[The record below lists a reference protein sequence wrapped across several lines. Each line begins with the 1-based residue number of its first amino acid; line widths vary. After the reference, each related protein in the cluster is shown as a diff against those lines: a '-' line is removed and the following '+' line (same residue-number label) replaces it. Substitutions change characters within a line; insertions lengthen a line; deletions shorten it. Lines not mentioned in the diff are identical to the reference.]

1 MKDLEKVSEML
12 KQFIEESIVAAN
24 KLDKEL
30 EAKKIE
36 REAKYKEIDDVL
48 AQMDYLD
55 VIKLQLEQ
63 KLELLEE
70 ERARLDLEIDEKES
84 TVRRNQLDNTVDEIN
99 DGEEIVLEETEEEG
113 K

>member
-24 KLDKEL
+24 KLNKEL
-30 EAKKIE
+30 EVKKIE

-55 VIKLQLEQ
+55 MIKLQLEQ
-63 KLELLEE
+63 KLELLEK
-70 ERARLDLEIDEKES
+70 ERAQLDLEIDEKELAM
-84 TVRRNQLDNTVDEIN
+84 RRNQLDNTIDEIN
-99 DGEEIVLEETEEEG
+99 DGEEKVLEEAEEEG

>member
-1 MKDLEKVSEML
+1 MKDLEKVSAML
-12 KQFIEESIVAAN
+12 KQFIEESIVEAN

-30 EAKKIE
+30 EAKKVE

-55 VIKLQLEQ
+55 MIKLQLEQ

-70 ERARLDLEIDEKES
+70 ERAQLDLEIDEKELAMK
-84 TVRRNQLDNTVDEIN
+84 RNKLDNTIDEIN
-99 DGEEIVLEETEEEG
+99 DGEEILEEEG

>member
-24 KLDKEL
+24 KLNKEL
-30 EAKKIE
+30 EVKKIE

-55 VIKLQLEQ
+55 MIKLQLEQ

-70 ERARLDLEIDEKES
+70 ERAQLDLEIDEKES
-84 TVRRNQLDNTVDEIN
+84 AMKRNQLDNTVDEIN
-99 DGEEIVLEETEEEG
+99 DGEEVVLEETEEEG

>member
-1 MKDLEKVSEML
+1 MKDLEKVSAML
-12 KQFIEESIVAAN
+12 KQFIEESMVEAS

-36 REAKYKEIDDVL
+36 RDAKYKEIDDVL

-55 VIKLQLEQ
+55 IIKSQLEQ

-70 ERARLDLEIDEKES
+70 ERAKLDLEIDEKEL
-84 TVRRNQLDNTVDEIN
+84 TMKRNKLDNTIDEIN
-99 DGEEIVLEETEEEG
+99 DGEEVLEDEG

>member
-12 KQFIEESIVAAN
+12 KQFIQESMVEAN

-36 REAKYKEIDDVL
+36 RDAKYKEIDDVL

-55 VIKLQLEQ
+55 MIKSQLEQ
-63 KLELLEE
+63 KLELLEK
-70 ERARLDLEIDEKES
+70 ERTQLDLEIDEKELIMK
-84 TVRRNQLDNTVDEIN
+84 RNKLDNSIDEIN
-99 DGEEIVLEETEEEG
+99 DGEEVLKEEG

>member
-1 MKDLEKVSEML
+1 MKDLEKVSAML
-12 KQFIEESIVAAN
+12 KQFIEESMVEAS

-30 EAKKIE
+30 EAKKVE
-36 REAKYKEIDDVL
+36 RDAKYKEIDDVL

-55 VIKLQLEQ
+55 IIKSQLEQ

-70 ERARLDLEIDEKES
+70 ERAKLDLEIDEKEL
-84 TVRRNQLDNTVDEIN
+84 TMKRNKLDNTIDEIN
-99 DGEEIVLEETEEEG
+99 DGEEVLKEEG

>member
-24 KLDKEL
+24 KLNKEL
-30 EAKKIE
+30 EVKKIE

-55 VIKLQLEQ
+55 MIKLQLEQ
-63 KLELLEE
+63 KLELLEK
-70 ERARLDLEIDEKES
+70 ERTQLDLEIDEKES
-84 TVRRNQLDNTVDEIN
+84 AMRRNQLDNTIDEIN
-99 DGEEIVLEETEEEG
+99 DGEEVVLEETEEEG

>member
-55 VIKLQLEQ
+55 MIKLQLEQ

-70 ERARLDLEIDEKES
+70 ERTQLDLEIDEKES
-84 TVRRNQLDNTVDEIN
+84 AMRRNQLDNTIDEIN
-99 DGEEIVLEETEEEG
+99 DGEEILEEEG

>member
-1 MKDLEKVSEML
+1 MKDLEKVSAML
-12 KQFIEESIVAAN
+12 KQFIEESMVEAS

-36 REAKYKEIDDVL
+36 RDAKYKEIDDVL

-55 VIKLQLEQ
+55 IIKSQLEQ

-70 ERARLDLEIDEKES
+70 ERAKLDLEIDEKEL
-84 TVRRNQLDNTVDEIN
+84 TMKRNKLDNTIDEIN
-99 DGEEIVLEETEEEG
+99 DGEEVLKDEG

>member
-55 VIKLQLEQ
+55 MIKLQLEQ

-70 ERARLDLEIDEKES
+70 ERTQLDLEIDEKES
-84 TVRRNQLDNTVDEIN
+84 AVKRAQLDNTIDEIN

>member
-24 KLDKEL
+24 KLNKEL
-30 EAKKIE
+30 EVKKIE

-55 VIKLQLEQ
+55 MIKLQLEQ

-84 TVRRNQLDNTVDEIN
+84 AMRRNQLDNTIDEIN
-99 DGEEIVLEETEEEG
+99 DGEEVLEEEG

>member
-24 KLDKEL
+24 KLNKEL
-30 EAKKIE
+30 EVKKIE

-55 VIKLQLEQ
+55 MIKLQLEQ

-70 ERARLDLEIDEKES
+70 ERTQLDLEIDEKES
-84 TVRRNQLDNTVDEIN
+84 AVKRAQLDNTIDEIN
-99 DGEEIVLEETEEEG
+99 DGEEVLEEEG

>member
-30 EAKKIE
+30 EVKKIE

-55 VIKLQLEQ
+55 MIKLQLEQ

-70 ERARLDLEIDEKES
+70 ERTQLDLEIDEKES
-84 TVRRNQLDNTVDEIN
+84 AMRRNQLDNTIDEIN
-99 DGEEIVLEETEEEG
+99 DGEEILEEEG

>member
-12 KQFIEESIVAAN
+12 KQFIQESMVEAN

-36 REAKYKEIDDVL
+36 RDAKYKEIDDVL

-55 VIKLQLEQ
+55 MIKSQLEQ
-63 KLELLEE
+63 KLELLEK
-70 ERARLDLEIDEKES
+70 ERAQLDLEIDEKELAM
-84 TVRRNQLDNTVDEIN
+84 RRNQLDNTIDEIN
-99 DGEEIVLEETEEEG
+99 DGEEKVLEEAEEEG

>member
-1 MKDLEKVSEML
+1 MKDLEKVSAML
-12 KQFIEESIVAAN
+12 KQFIEESMVEAN

-36 REAKYKEIDDVL
+36 RDAKYKEIDDVL

-55 VIKLQLEQ
+55 MIKLQLEQ
-63 KLELLEE
+63 KLELLEQ
-70 ERARLDLEIDEKES
+70 ERVQLDLEIDEKELMMK
-84 TVRRNQLDNTVDEIN
+84 RNKLDNTIDEIN
-99 DGEEIVLEETEEEG
+99 DGEEVLEEEG

>member
-12 KQFIEESIVAAN
+12 KQFIQESMVEAN

-36 REAKYKEIDDVL
+36 RDAKYKEIDDVL

-55 VIKLQLEQ
+55 MIKSQLEQ

-70 ERARLDLEIDEKES
+70 ERAQLDLEIDEKES
-84 TVRRNQLDNTVDEIN
+84 MMKRNKLDNTIDEIN
-99 DGEEIVLEETEEEG
+99 DGEEVLKEEG

>member
-12 KQFIEESIVAAN
+12 KQFIQESMVEAN

-30 EAKKIE
+30 EAKKVE
-36 REAKYKEIDDVL
+36 RDAKYKEIDDVL

-55 VIKLQLEQ
+55 MIKSQLEQ

-70 ERARLDLEIDEKES
+70 ERAQLDLEIDEKES
-84 TVRRNQLDNTVDEIN
+84 AVKRAQLDNTIDEIN
-99 DGEEIVLEETEEEG
+99 DGEEVVLEETKEEG

>member
-1 MKDLEKVSEML
+1 MKDLEKVSAML
-12 KQFIEESIVAAN
+12 KQFIEESMVEAS

-36 REAKYKEIDDVL
+36 RDAKYKEIDDVL

-55 VIKLQLEQ
+55 IIKSQLEQ

-70 ERARLDLEIDEKES
+70 ERAKLDLEIDEKEL
-84 TVRRNQLDNTVDEIN
+84 TMKRNKLDNTIDEI
-99 DGEEIVLEETEEEG
+99 DYEKDLFKSKYIEEG
-113 K
+113 E

>member
-12 KQFIEESIVAAN
+12 KQFIQESMVEAN

-36 REAKYKEIDDVL
+36 RDTKYKEIDDVL

-55 VIKLQLEQ
+55 MIKSQLEQ
-63 KLELLEE
+63 KLELLEN
-70 ERARLDLEIDEKES
+70 ERAKLDLEIDEKELIMKK
-84 TVRRNQLDNTVDEIN
+84 NKLDNTIDEIN
-99 DGEEIVLEETEEEG
+99 DGEEKVLEETEEEG

>member
-12 KQFIEESIVAAN
+12 KQFIEESIVAA
-24 KLDKEL
+24 KELDKEL
-30 EAKKIE
+30 EAKRRE
-36 REAKYKEIDDVL
+36 RDAKYKEIEDVL

-55 VIKLQLEQ
+55 MIKLQLEQ

-70 ERARLDLEIDEKES
+70 ERTQLDLEIDEKELIMK
-84 TVRRNQLDNTVDEIN
+84 RNKLDNSIDEIN
-99 DGEEIVLEETEEEG
+99 DGEEVLKEEG

>member
-70 ERARLDLEIDEKES
+70 ERAQLDLEIDEKES

>member
-24 KLDKEL
+24 KLNKEL
-30 EAKKIE
+30 EVKKIE

-55 VIKLQLEQ
+55 MIKLQLEQ

-70 ERARLDLEIDEKES
+70 ERTQLDLEIDEKES
-84 TVRRNQLDNTVDEIN
+84 AMRRNQLDNTIDEIN
-99 DGEEIVLEETEEEG
+99 DGEEILEEEG

>member
-24 KLDKEL
+24 KLNKEL
-30 EAKKIE
+30 EVKKIE

-55 VIKLQLEQ
+55 MIKLQLEQ
-63 KLELLEE
+63 KLELLEK
-70 ERARLDLEIDEKES
+70 ERTQLDLEIDEKELAM
-84 TVRRNQLDNTVDEIN
+84 RRNQLDNTIDEIN
-99 DGEEIVLEETEEEG
+99 DGEEKVLEETEEEG